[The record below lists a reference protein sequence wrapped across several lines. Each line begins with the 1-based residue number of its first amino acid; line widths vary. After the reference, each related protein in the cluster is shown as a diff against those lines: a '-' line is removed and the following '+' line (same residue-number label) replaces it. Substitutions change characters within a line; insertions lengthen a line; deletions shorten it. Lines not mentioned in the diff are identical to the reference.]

1 MRSCPLSSRCCGR
14 RPMSPPRSASSTRR
28 RSRWSAR
35 GLRSRRPR
43 RALLIAATGRSWPR
57 RKSWPLLLLGGAL
70 LHGFGLAMTH
80 AALVAVDATPTALVH
95 AFHPILTAALGT
107 VLLRERFASWQWLG
121 VALGF
126 VGVRARRAAVARH
139 RQPGAAGAQPV
150 RPHRRHAPAPAVLRR
165 CAAVRIHRR
174 PVDRRR
180 ADLDPAD
187 AAVRDAA
194 LALDRALSPRR
205 SPGTRSPCRS
215 SAWRST
221 T

>member
-1 MRSCPLSSRCCGR
+1 
-14 RPMSPPRSASSTRR
+14 MSPSNPVAAVLYALLPFVFALLWASSYVAAKIGLVDATPFALVG
-28 RSRWSAR
+28 AR
-35 GLRSRRPR
+35 LAIAAAAA
-43 RALLIAATGRSWPR
+43 ALLIVATGRSWPR

-150 RPHRRHAPAPAVLRR
+150 RSHQRHAPAPAIL
-165 CAAVRIHRR
+165 
-174 PVDRRR
+174 RRR
-180 ADLDPAD
+180 A
-187 AAVRDAA
+187 AV
-194 LALDRALSPRR
+194 
-205 SPGTRSPCRS
+205 
-215 SAWRST
+215 
-221 T
+221 